1 MSEEGQTKTD
11 NGRLAREMVEREALT
26 QEPAQERGNTERR
39 EISRDGAGMG
49 KYQNK
54 GKDTQSLS

>member
-11 NGRLAREMVEREALT
+11 NGWLAREMVESEALT
-26 QEPAQERGNTERR
+26 QEPAQERRNTEYI
-39 EISRDGAGMG
+39 EISRDSAGMG

-54 GKDTQSLS
+54 GKAAQSLS